1 MDIDLGSVV
10 LEEAPDDEE
19 EMDDLDDDD
28 EDDWDEDDYAD
39 GHDDGS
45 ASQNKDRNSKDKV
58 PFNRVLPVAEL
69 PDDFD
74 GEVLDGA
81 TFLALSK

>member
-1 MDIDLGSVV
+1 MDIDHASVV
-10 LEEAPDDEE
+10 MDQEPAVEAEA
-19 EMDDLDDDD
+19 DDD
-28 EDDWDEDDYAD
+28 EDWEEDEYDEEGLAPQD
-39 GHDDGS
+39 GEGS
-45 ASQNKDRNSKDKV
+45 TKKKV

-69 PDDFD
+69 PEDFD